1 MNSFWILWLYERGHT
16 RLCQRSPVITHAISH
31 VVVTAE
37 AENLETFADSQDM
50 AVYQTLN
57 EVRRSLPRATIFL
70 EWHNTN
76 PSAVFSASRQEKIG
90 GRVSL
95 SRITW
100 QTKVGRCLSNE
111 FLIASSMYPSYTVFV
126 TLFENYYEWRLLN
139 YYNWRIILIDLIIR
153 DIFIIIIIS
162 VFSEGVQ
169 TDSNPSG
176 LIHYSNVQRTVTG
189 KVISAIIIS
198 YTTRNYLIT

>member
-1 MNSFWILWLYERGHT
+1 MALWKRLYASLSEISCHYACNFPRG
-16 RLCQRSPVITHAISH
+16 RDGGGRESRDI
-31 VVVTAE
+31 
-37 AENLETFADSQDM
+37 FADSQDM

-57 EVRRSLPRATIFL
+57 EVRRSLPRATTIFL

-111 FLIASSMYPSYTVFV
+111 FLIVSSMHPSYTVFV
-126 TLFENYYEWRLLN
+126 TLFENYYKWRLLN

-153 DIFIIIIIS
+153 DIFIIIIC
-162 VFSEGVQ
+162 VFRRR
-169 TDSNPSG
+169 SNGFQPK
-176 LIHYSNVQRTVTG
+176 RTHPLLECAAYCYG
-189 KVISAIIIS
+189 KG
-198 YTTRNYLIT
+198 N